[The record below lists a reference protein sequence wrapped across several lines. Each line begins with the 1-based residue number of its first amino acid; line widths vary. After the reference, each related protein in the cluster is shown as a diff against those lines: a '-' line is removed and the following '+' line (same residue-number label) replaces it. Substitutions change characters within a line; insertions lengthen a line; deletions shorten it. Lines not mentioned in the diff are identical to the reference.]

1 MKCVSQVPQACASLK
16 KKEGVVVVTSPIDIG
31 IPVSLLLELAMSF
44 MNQITFLFS
53 IHVSFPCSTTDTTQ
67 H

>member
-1 MKCVSQVPQACASLK
+1 
-16 KKEGVVVVTSPIDIG
+16 
-31 IPVSLLLELAMSF
+31 LAMSF